1 MDLLSI
7 LFYKKNTVKNYL
19 LYDFSHKMKSALNLK
34 FVYEILI
41 LFNHEKIIHHY
52 FISSTLN
59 CLW

>member
-1 MDLLSI
+1 MLKHNN
-7 LFYKKNTVKNYL
+7 FRF
-19 LYDFSHKMKSALNLK
+19 YDFSHKMKSALNLK

-52 FISSTLN
+52 FISGTLD